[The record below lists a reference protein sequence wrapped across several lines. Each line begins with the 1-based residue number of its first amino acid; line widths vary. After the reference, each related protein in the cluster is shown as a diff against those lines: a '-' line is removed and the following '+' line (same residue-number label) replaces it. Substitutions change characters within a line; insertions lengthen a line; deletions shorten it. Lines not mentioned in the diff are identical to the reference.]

1 MNALPTLTRQR
12 SQHDPA
18 INIKYWYIYI
28 YIYIYNYIYVCI
40 GISSS
45 IVLICGHVH
54 TINYELEKDAP
65 VVMLGGS

>member
-1 MNALPTLTRQR
+1 MSALPTLTRQR

-18 INIKYWYIYI
+18 INIIIYI
-28 YIYIYNYIYVCI
+28 ICI
-40 GISSS
+40 CISST
-45 IVLICGHVH
+45 IVLIGGHVH